1 MELTGKI
8 TNTSFRNGKRADGST
23 WEAVDYWIIEQGVRY
38 GSEFQFTLFGDNMRA
53 YALRKG
59 AEGLFAF
66 KLASVMKNGFS
77 HLEVTL
83 TGFKGKDHDREGKEL
98 EKCMGIYAEP
108 NQQAGAQP
116 NTAAQGAFDP
126 SNGGF
131 GASCKEDPLPFD

>member
-1 MELTGKI
+1 MELQGKI

-23 WEAVDYWIIEQGVRY
+23 WEAVDYWIVEQGVRY
-38 GSEFQFTLFGDNMRA
+38 GSEFQFTLFGDNMKA

-66 KLASVMKNGFS
+66 KLASVMRNGFS

-98 EKCMGIYAEP
+98 EKCMGIYAE
-108 NQQAGAQP
+108 GS
-116 NTAAQGAFDP
+116 P
-126 SNGGF
+126 SATSEADTQSQDSN
-131 GASCKEDPLPFD
+131 DLPY

>member
-38 GSEFQFTLFGDNMRA
+38 GSEFQFTLFGDNMKA

-66 KLASVMKNGFS
+66 KLASVMRNGFS

-98 EKCMGIYAEP
+98 EKCMGIYAE
-108 NQQAGAQP
+108 GA
-116 NTAAQGAFDP
+116 P
-126 SNGGF
+126 SATSEADTQSPDSN
-131 GASCKEDPLPFD
+131 DLPY

>member
-38 GSEFQFTLFGDNMRA
+38 GSEFQFTLFGDNMKA

-66 KLASVMKNGFS
+66 KLASVMRNGFS

-98 EKCMGIYAEP
+98 EKCMGIYADGGSSATSEADT
-108 NQQAGAQP
+108 Q
-116 NTAAQGAFDP
+116 TAD
-126 SNGGF
+126 SN
-131 GASCKEDPLPFD
+131 DLPY

>member
-1 MELTGKI
+1 MELQGKI
-8 TNTSFRNGKRADGST
+8 TNTSFRSGKRADGST

-38 GSEFQFTLFGDNMRA
+38 GSEFQFTLFGDNMKA

-66 KLASVMKNGFS
+66 KLASVMRNGFS

-98 EKCMGIYAEP
+98 EKCMGIYAE
-108 NQQAGAQP
+108 
-116 NTAAQGAFDP
+116 DLP
-126 SNGGF
+126 SATSEADTQSQDSN
-131 GASCKEDPLPFD
+131 DLPY